1 MMLKT
6 LMEVIDVLESKDPVD
21 KVRERLKGKVDGYEE
36 KQLGEVTY
44 VKCLYRGR
52 GKERVEVLGRLGAI
66 QVRQEKG
73 LVSDADGAIVSLAIL
88 FELLNLREKGIELD
102 VDVSFVT
109 NISLDAK
116 LIRHR
121 PFNFM
126 VPLIGLDEA
135 LREEVD
141 GEANL
146 ILSIDSTKGNRIA
159 KYDDFAI
166 THVIKDGYIL
176 KVNDEL
182 VDIYNRVTGHEVYFV
197 PLTTG
202 DLTPM
207 EYNVYH
213 ISTLV
218 SPWLYSSSPLIG
230 IATVSKQ
237 VVPGYVTGVQ
247 DVEMLEHASRFCLE
261 VLKYVE
267 KGGRVYEESELK
279 ELREKLGESS
289 LMRLK
294 RNF

>member
-6 LMEVIDVLESKDPVD
+6 LMEVIDILESKDPVD
-21 KVRERLKGKVDGYEE
+21 KIREKLNGKVNHYEE
-36 KQLGEVTY
+36 KQLGKVTY
-44 VKCLYRGR
+44 IKCLYK
-52 GKERVEVLGRLGAI
+52 GKGKGRVEILGRLGAI
-66 QVRQEKG
+66 QMSQEKG
-73 LVSDADGAIVSLAIL
+73 LVSDADGAIVSLAVL

-102 VDVSFVT
+102 IDVSFVT

-116 LIRHR
+116 LIPHQ

-126 VPLIGLDEA
+126 VPLVGLDEA
-135 LREEVD
+135 LKEEVD
-141 GEANL
+141 SEANL

-176 KVNDEL
+176 KVKDDL
-182 VDIYNRVTGHEVYFV
+182 IDIYNRVTGHEVYLV

-218 SPWLYSSSPLIG
+218 SPWLYSNSPLIG

-237 VVPGYVTGVQ
+237 VIPGYVTGVLN
-247 DVEMLEHASRFCLE
+247 VEMLEHASRFCLE

-279 ELREKLGESS
+279 ELKEKLGESN

-294 RNF
+294 KR